1 MIAKAIWNA
10 LAFFFAKEKPDAS
23 CRGCP
28 DCVASETRYTTKG
41 IPLFGAIMV
50 LWCKNCGAL
59 MGLREPFEDWTV
71 DKNSLCRFC
80 APITVAV
87 LEKITETKPN
97 DTATNHDTIETPAL
111 PTE

>member
-1 MIAKAIWNA
+1 
-10 LAFFFAKEKPDAS
+10 
-23 CRGCP
+23 
-28 DCVASETRYTTKG
+28 
-41 IPLFGAIMV
+41 
-50 LWCKNCGAL
+50 